1 MSEKLS
7 YAHKDT
13 HNPNNPY
20 PEFVRQA
27 AKRTKVPIELLT
39 RKKYRGKSANGKGDK
54 HRILDKSLFPKK
66 GTPTISVSKD
76 KHFELQC
83 LLAQAITLQGYMD
96 YEQAVKAE
104 SPEIQ
109 DPIAQIYWQRI
120 ESLHTPWRIRLSV
133 WAKKTFPSVK
143 FR

>member
-1 MSEKLS
+1 MNEKLS

-20 PEFVRQA
+20 PDFVRQA
-27 AKRTKVPIELLT
+27 AKHTKVPIELLT
-39 RKKYRGKSANGKGDK
+39 SKKYCGKSAEGKGDK
-54 HRILDKSLFPKK
+54 HHILDKSLFPKK
-66 GTPTISVSKD
+66 GTPTISVSKE

-83 LLAQAITLQGYMD
+83 LTTLQGYMD

-104 SPEIQ
+104 FPEIQ

>member
-1 MSEKLS
+1 MNEKLFHT
-7 YAHKDT
+7 HKDI

-20 PEFVRQA
+20 HEFVSQA

-39 RKKYRGKSANGKGDK
+39 RKKYCGKSADGKGDN
-54 HRILDKSLFPKK
+54 HHILDKSLFPKK

-83 LLAQAITLQGYMD
+83 LLAQATTLQGYLD

-104 SPEIQ
+104 CPEIQ

-120 ESLHTPWRIRLSV
+120 EALHTPWRIRLAV
-133 WAKKTFPSVK
+133 FTKRLLRQAND
-143 FR
+143 

>member
-1 MSEKLS
+1 MDEKLFHV
-7 YAHKDT
+7 HKDIY
-13 HNPNNPY
+13 NPNNPY
-20 PEFVRQA
+20 PDFVRQA

-39 RKKYRGKSANGKGDK
+39 RKKYCGKSADGKGDN
-54 HRILDKSLFPKK
+54 HHILDKSLFPKK

-83 LLAQAITLQGYMD
+83 LLAQATTLQGYLD

-104 SPEIQ
+104 CPEIQ

-120 ESLHTPWRIRLSV
+120 EALHTPSRNRLAV
-133 WAKKTFPSVK
+133 FTKRLLRQAHD
-143 FR
+143 

>member
-1 MSEKLS
+1 MNEKLS

-39 RKKYRGKSANGKGDK
+39 HNKYHGKSANDK
-54 HRILDKSLFPKK
+54 SDNHHILDKSLFPKK
-66 GTPTISVSKD
+66 GTPTISVSKE

-83 LLAQAITLQGYMD
+83 LLAQATTLQGYMD
-96 YEQAVKAE
+96 YEQAVKTE

-109 DPIAQIYWQRI
+109 NPIAQIY
-120 ESLHTPWRIRLSV
+120 
-133 WAKKTFPSVK
+133 
-143 FR
+143 

>member
-1 MSEKLS
+1 MNEKLS

-20 PEFVRQA
+20 PDFVRQA

-39 RKKYRGKSANGKGDK
+39 RKKYRGKSAEGKGDN
-54 HRILDKSLFPKK
+54 HHILDKSLFPKK
-66 GTPTISVSKD
+66 GTPTVSVSKD

-83 LLAQAITLQGYMD
+83 LLAQATNLQGYMD
-96 YEQAVKAE
+96 YEQAVKTE
-104 SPEIQ
+104 CPEIQ

-120 ESLHTPWRIRLSV
+120 EALHTPWRIRVAQL
-133 WAKKTFPSVK
+133 AKKI
-143 FR
+143 FRFYTP

>member
-1 MSEKLS
+1 MDEKLFH
-7 YAHKDT
+7 AHKDS

-39 RKKYRGKSANGKGDK
+39 RKKYRGKSADGKCDK
-54 HRILDKSLFPKK
+54 HHILDKSLFPKK

-83 LLAQAITLQGYMD
+83 LLAQATTLQGCMD
-96 YEQAVKAE
+96 YEQAMKTE
-104 SPEIQ
+104 CPEIQ
-109 DPIAQIYWQRI
+109 DLIAQIYWQRI
-120 ESLHTPWRIRLSV
+120 ESLHTPWRIRLAV
-133 WAKKTFPSVK
+133 LAKKI
-143 FR
+143 